1 MISLKK
7 DVYNAKIK
15 NIENKIA
22 DITNLATN
30 TTLNAKI
37 KDVKG
42 EIPSIT
48 NLATTTALTDLENK
62 IANVSILVK
71 KTDYNT
77 KISEIENKVTANHD
91 QDKYITTQE
100 FNKLTS
106 LYFTARIKEADL
118 ASKTYI
124 ANSVKKIDFDNKL
137 KDVTSN
143 KNELNKLSKKLM
155 QY

>member
-1 MISLKK
+1 MKIKVDKSDVDKLAPAPIGLSKLSDVGKMISLKK
-7 DVYNAKIK
+7 DVNNAKIK

-91 QDKYITTQE
+91 
-100 FNKLTS
+100 
-106 LYFTARIKEADL
+106 
-118 ASKTYI
+118 
-124 ANSVKKIDFDNKL
+124 
-137 KDVTSN
+137 
-143 KNELNKLSKKLM
+143 
-155 QY
+155 